1 MTKSPGAPA
10 RQVDAV
16 TPTTG
21 VRRGGRAWV
30 PVGAAVL
37 ALLTVVAYIPGLSG
51 GFIWDDPDYVV
62 NNPTLRTPAGLV
74 TMWTDLFSLPQWYP
88 LVHTTYWLEFQSYR
102 ALGLGDPPGLWPVGY
117 KAVNL
122 LLHVATALVLWRVL
136 NGLKIP
142 GGYVAALVFAVHPVH
157 VESVAWI
164 TERKNTLSGLFYLLA
179 FWTYWRARESWV
191 AGRES
196 SATRSPDRSAPTR
209 HRRLYGL
216 ALALFAC
223 ALLSKTV
230 TATLP
235 AAVLVVTWWKAG
247 RVEFRRD
254 VLPLL
259 PFFAMGVAMG
269 LVTAYLE
276 RHHVGAVGAEWDY
289 APTAAGE
296 LAARTLIA
304 GRAVWFYFGKLV
316 WPVGLA
322 FMYERWTIDSGDWR
336 QWLYPLSAAGVV
348 GGLLALALRRGGGFR
363 AALAA
368 ALLFGGTLFPA
379 LGFFNV
385 YPHRYAFVADH
396 FQHLA
401 SIAIT
406 TALCAGGALLARGRP
421 GIGVAVAAVVVAG
434 LGTLTFRQAQT
445 YESEL
450 SLWSHTAERSPRQ
463 WVAFTNLGKVLH
475 DRGDMAASIAAHE
488 RALELAPHV
497 GDTWYNI
504 GAIRATQ
511 GRWDDAEA
519 AFRRAAELAGAN
531 RPGSAVELDSLIA
544 LSRIAVSQRN
554 DLTAA
559 ETLLERA
566 RALRPEYPLTDYYL
580 AALRERQGRVDEAF
594 DLYVSATERMPAHFE
609 SHYNLGLMLLRLNQP
624 VAAADVLR
632 SAVQINPGSAEAWVN
647 LGSAELALGRRERA
661 RFAFDQALRLNPGL
675 EPALRGRAASGGA
688 AP

>member
-16 TPTTG
+16 TPTAG

-74 TMWTDLFSLPQWYP
+74 TMWTDIFSLPQWYP

-102 ALGLGDPPGLWPVGY
+102 ALGLGDPPGLWPAGY

-122 LLHVATALVLWRVL
+122 LLHVATALVLWRLL
-136 NGLKIP
+136 NFLKVP
-142 GGYVAALVFAVHPVH
+142 GAYAAALVFAVHPVH

-179 FWTYWRARESWV
+179 FWTYWRARGSWV
-191 AGRES
+191 VGGES
-196 SATRSPDRSAPTR
+196 RSPRSPDLSAPTR
-209 HRRLYGL
+209 HRRLYWL

-254 VLPLL
+254 LLPLL
-259 PFFAMGVAMG
+259 PFFALGVAMG

-322 FMYERWTIDSGDWR
+322 FMYERWTLDPGDWR

-348 GGLLALALRRGGGFR
+348 GGLLVLALRREGGCR

-406 TALCAGGALLARGRP
+406 TALCASGALLARGRP
-421 GIGVAVAAVVVAG
+421 GLGIAVTAVVVAG

-450 SLWSHTAERSPRQ
+450 SLWSHTAERSPQQ

-475 DRGDMAASIAAHE
+475 DCGDMAASIAAHE

-559 ETLLERA
+559 ERLLERA

-594 DLYVSATERMPAHFE
+594 DLYVSSTERMPAHFE